1 MDIARDVRHG
11 PLDTH
16 ALYMFR
22 RKAMQREDW
31 SKGFVIEACR
41 GMRGCPHRAVDGADL
56 ARGLRQALEALSP
69 AERIMAKLSPAGVIR
84 AHDCFRV
91 SLSCCPNGCSRP
103 QIADIGFIGAAGVGV
118 TGEPCLQCG
127 ACLET
132 CREGALNLDADGPS
146 LDEGLCLRCGACAN
160 VCPSG
165 SLAVTR
171 TGWRAMLGGRLGR
184 HPGLARELPGL
195 LAESEAVEL
204 AVRCL
209 TLHIDQ
215 ARRGERFGAL
225 LERLDSAQRRQLGM
239 I

>member
-1 MDIARDVRHG
+1 
-11 PLDTH
+11 
-16 ALYMFR
+16 
-22 RKAMQREDW
+22 MQREDW

-41 GMRGCPHRAVDGADL
+41 GVQACPHRAVDGAKL

-69 AERIMAKLSPAGVIR
+69 AERIKAKLGPAGVIR

-103 QIADIGFIGAAGVGV
+103 QIADIGFIGAAEVVV
-118 TGEPCLQCG
+118 TPEPCHQCG
-127 ACLET
+127 ACLEA
-132 CREGALNLDADGPS
+132 CRENAVSLDAQGPI
-146 LDEGLCLRCGACAN
+146 LDEVLCVRCGACAK
-160 VCPSG
+160 VCPSD
-165 SLAVTR
+165 SLAVKG

-184 HPGLARELPGL
+184 HPRLAQELPDL
-195 LAESEAVEL
+195 LTESEAVAL

-209 TLHIDQ
+209 TLHLDQ

-225 LERLDSAQRRQLGM
+225 LERLEPAERGQPGL

>member
-1 MDIARDVRHG
+1 
-11 PLDTH
+11 
-16 ALYMFR
+16 
-22 RKAMQREDW
+22 MQREDW

-41 GMRGCPHRAVDGADL
+41 GAQSCPHRAVDGAVL
-56 ARGLRQALEALSP
+56 ARELRQALEALSP
-69 AERIMAKLSPAGVIR
+69 AGFLQAKLGPGETIR

-103 QIADIGFIGAAGVGV
+103 QIADIGFIGTAGVGV
-118 TGEPCLQCG
+118 THEPCLQCG

-132 CREGALNLDADGPS
+132 CREDALRLDTQGPT
-146 LDEGLCLRCGACAN
+146 LDETLCLRCGACAKA
-160 VCPSG
+160 CPSG
-165 SLAVTR
+165 SLAVTL

-184 HPGLARELPGL
+184 HPRLAQELPDL
-195 LAESEAVEL
+195 LTEGHAVAL

-209 TLHIDQ
+209 NLHLDK

-225 LERLDSAQRRQLGM
+225 LERLGPTRREKLGL